1 VHNLFPDLVSHRRPR
16 NEKEISR
23 GRAS

>member
-16 NEKEISR
+16 NEKEISH